1 LDAVKKATGE
11 VAKAKGYAH
20 VIDNSTGSV
29 VWSANAADD
38 LTGAVI
44 AAMLKK

>member
-1 LDAVKKATGE
+1 

-29 VWSANAADD
+29 VWSLNAADD
-38 LTGAVI
+38 ITVAVI

>member
-1 LDAVKKATGE
+1 
-11 VAKAKGYAH
+11 H

-29 VWSANAADD
+29 VWSLNAADD
-38 LTGAVI
+38 ITVAVI